1 MYPRR
6 DPNATGVYT
15 TAFPVHLTGSAVAK
29 ENFHVRNCSFRSRK
43 GGVLEGQ
50 KSLPRDND
58 SSHRQVLCD
67 GFQSSEHQSSSSP
80 SESHLLNIAGPVS
93 TLKAYPACPFCRGD
107 STATNTQRRLGI
119 APLGN
124 IYFGGQNFG
133 AVCPRSG
140 IPHLTPHC
148 EQWIRERSGQEPRFR
163 HLYSGGAPRSHFSE
177 SDLVPTFV
185 SVQAQVKQPGLPEKW
200 ILHSL
205 VSAFTNS
212 DFSLVFPLI
221 NPVLFEETAR
231 LAYSP
236 DEMEPLLERITAKAC
251 VLAFV
256 SLASS
261 HCPNANGASH
271 VDIDSCARDAQIL
284 LSDIIE
290 DSSITTLQTILML
303 LLHETLCGRLQASS
317 MYHALACRTVF
328 TLGGHT
334 VMVSTPTDRNLTV
347 QEHEDRH
354 LRRLFWLCYVLD
366 KEISLRNGQPPAIPD
381 QFCDL
386 TLPEGYAQSR
396 FLPTE
401 QGQIQNPWLPGDLRL
416 SILKSKA
423 VQLLYSHASL
433 RKSDAELLKT
443 IRELDEELE
452 TWRTSIPEAFSPNLS
467 LEYDTRLEGVTS
479 MSTNML
485 LIELHLDYH
494 FLLNTIH
501 CASSRCITR
510 GSSDPQQIS
519 VGVQS
524 SFDLSVEASR
534 STIVYL
540 SMSASRLAGEAFWF
554 FVFYPL
560 SALMNLFFNIL
571 QNPGH
576 ALAVHDMELLGK
588 TSQIIRSMPIRRVT
602 SHETEYLTKMDN
614 LVAELCRLSKCA
626 IEKHQAMLS
635 TYQVNDG
642 M

>member
-1 MYPRR
+1 MRLVSTPQ
-6 DPNATGVYT
+6 PS
-15 TAFPVHLTGSAVAK
+15 L
-29 ENFHVRNCSFRSRK
+29 K
-43 GGVLEGQ
+43 GDVLEGQ
-50 KSLPRDND
+50 KAFPKDND
-58 SSHRQVLCD
+58 SSHRHVLSD

-80 SESHLLNIAGPVS
+80 SESQFLTIAGPVS
-93 TLKAYPACPFCRGD
+93 KLKAYPACLFCRGE
-107 STATNTQRRLGI
+107 SAATNPQRRLGI

-133 AVCPRSG
+133 AICPRNG

-148 EQWIRERSGQEPRFR
+148 EQWIRERCGQEPRFR
-163 HLYSGGAPRSHFSE
+163 HLYSGDAPRSHFSE
-177 SDLVPTFV
+177 SDIVPTFV
-185 SVQAQVKQPGLPEKW
+185 SVQAQVKQPGLPDKW

-205 VSAFTNS
+205 VSTFTNS
-212 DFSLVFPLI
+212 EFSLAFPLI
-221 NPVLFEETAR
+221 NPVLFEETIR

-236 DEMEPLLERITAKAC
+236 DEMEPPLERVTAKAC

-261 HCPNANGASH
+261 HCPNANGVSY
-271 VDIDSCARDAQIL
+271 VDMDSCARDAQIL

-290 DSSITTLQTILML
+290 DTSITTLQTILML

-328 TLGGHT
+328 ALGGHT
-334 VMVSTPTDRNLTV
+334 VMLSTPQDRDLTLE
-347 QEHEDRH
+347 EHEDRH
-354 LRRLFWLCYVLD
+354 LRMLFWLCYVLD
-366 KEISLRNGQPPAIPD
+366 KDISLRNGQPPAIPD

-396 FLPTE
+396 FLPR
-401 QGQIQNPWLPGDLRL
+401 QPGQIPNPWLPSDLRL

-423 VQLLYSHASL
+423 VQSLYSHASL

-467 LEYDTRLEGVTS
+467 VKNDTRLEGVTS

-501 CASSRCITR
+501 CASSRCLTR

-519 VGVQS
+519 FGVQS

-534 STIVYL
+534 STIIYL

-635 TYQVNDG
+635 SYQANNG